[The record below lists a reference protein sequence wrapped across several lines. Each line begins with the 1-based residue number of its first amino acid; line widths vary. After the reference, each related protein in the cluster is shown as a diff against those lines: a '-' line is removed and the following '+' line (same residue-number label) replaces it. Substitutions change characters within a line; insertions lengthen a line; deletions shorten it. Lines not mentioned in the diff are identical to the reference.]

1 MTRVFTNIFKNATQA
16 IPENTKGLLRV
27 SGQVEKGNIV
37 LRFEDNGKGI
47 PDALAPHIFSPNF
60 STKNSGMGLG
70 LAMSKKIVEQFGGK
84 ISFQSAEGKG
94 TTFFITLPLLNAV

>member
-1 MTRVFTNIFKNATQA
+1 
-16 IPENTKGLLRV
+16 
-27 SGQVEKGNIV
+27 
-37 LRFEDNGKGI
+37 
-47 PDALAPHIFSPNF
+47 
-60 STKNSGMGLG
+60 MGLG